1 MQAEPHSGTIRPPA
15 VAGMFYPGNPDRLRM
30 DVRDLLG
37 RFAPQSQTPK
47 ALIAP
52 HAGYIYSGHVAAAA
66 FATVRDSAHAIK
78 RVVLIGP
85 AHYVPVRAATR
96 MSTICRSVLDAAR
109 QHQRGREA

>member
-1 MQAEPHSGTIRPPA
+1 MRAELHSGTIRPPA

-30 DVRDLLG
+30 DVRDLLAG
-37 RFAPQSQTPK
+37 VAPPARTPK

-66 FATVRDSAHAIK
+66 FATLSDRATAIK

-85 AHYVPVRAATR
+85 AHYVNR
-96 MSTICRSVLDAAR
+96 DA
-109 QHQRGREA
+109 QYFM